1 MANVRLSRLEFVIM
15 ETLWTRG
22 RASIREM
29 LEGFPAKKR
38 AGLGKAKQPTY
49 STVQTMVYRL
59 EAKGAVKRIRMSGN
73 FHMFEPAITR
83 EAAQGPVID
92 ELLAILGGESR
103 PVFARLIETGK
114 LTLDDVEFAEKTLRQ
129 LKGSKAASQRV
140 SRSAK
145 AENTRAEGG
154 T

>member
-1 MANVRLSRLEFVIM
+1 MDGMGGVRLSRLEFVIM
-15 ETLWTRG
+15 ETLWAKG
-22 RASIREM
+22 QASIREM

-38 AGLGKAKQPTY
+38 PTY

-73 FHMFEPAITR
+73 FHMFEPAMTR

-114 LTLDDVEFAEKTLRQ
+114 LTMEDVEFAEKSLEE
-129 LKGSKAASQRV
+129 QRKKRKP
-140 SRSAK
+140 SS
-145 AENTRAEGG
+145 
-154 T
+154 

>member
-1 MANVRLSRLEFVIM
+1 MGSVRLSRLEFVIM
-15 ETLWTRG
+15 ETLWAKG
-22 RASIREM
+22 QASIREM
-29 LEGFPAKKR
+29 LEGFPGKKR
-38 AGLGKAKQPTY
+38 PTY

-114 LTLDDVEFAEKTLRQ
+114 LTMEDVEFAEKALGEAKQ
-129 LKGSKAASQRV
+129 KQKKA
-140 SRSAK
+140 
-145 AENTRAEGG
+145 
-154 T
+154 

>member
-1 MANVRLSRLEFVIM
+1 MANVRLTRLEFIIM

-22 RASIREM
+22 QASIREM
-29 LEGFPAKKR
+29 LEGFPVKKR
-38 AGLGKAKQPTY
+38 AGLGVGGGKAKQPTY

-114 LTLDDVEFAEKTLRQ
+114 LTMEDVEFAEKALEEKR
-129 LKGSKAASQRV
+129 KKRSGKAS
-140 SRSAK
+140 
-145 AENTRAEGG
+145 G
-154 T
+154 

>member
-1 MANVRLSRLEFVIM
+1 MANVRLSRQEFVIM
-15 ETLWTRG
+15 ETLWAKG
-22 RASIREM
+22 PGGQASIREM
-29 LEGFPAKKR
+29 LEAFPAKKR
-38 AGLGKAKQPTY
+38 AGIGKAKQPTY

-114 LTLDDVEFAEKTLRQ
+114 LTMEDVEFAEKALEE
-129 LKGSKAASQRV
+129 QRKQR
-140 SRSAK
+140 SRKSA
-145 AENTRAEGG
+145 G
-154 T
+154 

>member
-1 MANVRLSRLEFVIM
+1 MGGVRLSRLEFVIM
-15 ETLWTRG
+15 ETLWAKG
-22 RASIREM
+22 QASIREM

-38 AGLGKAKQPTY
+38 PTY

-114 LTLDDVEFAEKTLRQ
+114 LTMEDVEFAEKAL
-129 LKGSKAASQRV
+129 GE
-140 SRSAK
+140 AK
-145 AENTRAEGG
+145 QKKKKT
-154 T
+154 

>member
-1 MANVRLSRLEFVIM
+1 MAGVRLSRLEFVIM
-15 ETLWTRG
+15 ETLWAKG
-22 RASIREM
+22 QASIREM

-38 AGLGKAKQPTY
+38 GLGKASQPSY

-114 LTLDDVEFAEKTLRQ
+114 LTMDDVEFAEKALEEQRASKSASRRVG
-129 LKGSKAASQRV
+129 KGSGS
-140 SRSAK
+140 S
-145 AENTRAEGG
+145 
-154 T
+154 

>member
-1 MANVRLSRLEFVIM
+1 MGGVRLSRLEFVIM
-15 ETLWTRG
+15 ETLWAKG
-22 RASIREM
+22 QASIREM

-38 AGLGKAKQPTY
+38 PTY

-73 FHMFEPAITR
+73 FHMFEPAMTR

-114 LTLDDVEFAEKTLRQ
+114 LTMEDVEFAEKSLEE
-129 LKGSKAASQRV
+129 QRKKRKP
-140 SRSAK
+140 SS
-145 AENTRAEGG
+145 
-154 T
+154 